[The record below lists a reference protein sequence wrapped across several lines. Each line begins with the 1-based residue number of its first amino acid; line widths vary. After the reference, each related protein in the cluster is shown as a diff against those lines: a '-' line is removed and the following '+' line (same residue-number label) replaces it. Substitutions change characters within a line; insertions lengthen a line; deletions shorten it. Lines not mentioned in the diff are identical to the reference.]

1 MTDKQIT
8 PDEKESAKDKM
19 LKEVVEQL
27 TKGLAFLKDPLGQ
40 KKFDKRI
47 RKAGKL
53 LIDGIKPA
61 AEKKPVA
68 KAALPK
74 TIKAG
79 EAKTKSAP
87 AKKRVSKSLASK

>member
-8 PDEKESAKDKM
+8 QDEKESAKEKM

-27 TKGLAFLKDPLGQ
+27 TKGLVFLKDSLGQ

-53 LIDGIKPA
+53 LVDGIKPI
-61 AEKKPVA
+61 AEKKPAA
-68 KAALPK
+68 KATLPK
-74 TIKAG
+74 AIKAS
-79 EAKTKSAP
+79 EPKTKSAP
-87 AKKRVSKSLASK
+87 VKKKISKNPASK

>member
-8 PDEKESAKDKM
+8 QDEKESAKDKM

-27 TKGLAFLKDPLGQ
+27 TKGLVFLKDSLGQ

-61 AEKKPVA
+61 TEKKPAA

-74 TIKAG
+74 ATKTS

-87 AKKRVSKSLASK
+87 AKKKISKSPASK